1 MNWKIAKDSKAPQGW
16 TNLGLTGKVDDSEV
30 DCANGWHGF
39 ARNKAQG
46 QLYATMKGSGR
57 ATVKYKDC
65 LGQGFATLYL
75 NGKQLDKSETNSGKL
90 RMFRSLQCAGYK
102 FSYLIANI

>member
-1 MNWKIAKDSKAPQGW
+1 MDWQNAQDSQTPEGW
-16 TNLGLTGKVDDSEV
+16 TNVGLDNRVDDHVNCV
-30 DCANGWHGF
+30 DRWNGF
-39 ARNKAQG
+39 SSSDAQG

-90 RMFRSLQCAGYK
+90 RMFRSLQCTRYNV
-102 FSYLIANI
+102 SYLIANI